1 MCYNNII
8 GKLVNISEAAR
19 ILGVTTTT
27 LRNWDKKGLLKPDEL
42 TKGKARRYRIESLR
56 NINRNIIFTK
66 DDLKTIAYAR
76 VSSHDRKEDLNR
88 QVQLL
93 ELYCTKHGYKYEV
106 IQDIGSGMNY
116 YKKGL
121 TKLIDLILDNQVQRL
136 ILTHKDRLL
145 RFGAELVFS
154 ICEAKNVEIIII
166 NQGDETPSFEEEL
179 AKDVLEIITVFSA
192 RLYGSRSKKNKKL
205 ISDLEKVVET
215 DLTENKN

>member
-1 MCYNNII
+1 M

-19 ILGVTTTT
+19 ILGVTTTA

-76 VSSHDRKEDLNR
+76 VSSHDQKEDLNR

-93 ELYCTKHGYKYEV
+93 ELYCAKHGYKYEV

-192 RLYGSRSKKNKKL
+192 RLYGSCSKKNKKL
-205 ISDLEKVVET
+205 ICDLEKVVET